1 MTLDYK
7 DTKDEVV
14 KYFQKLEELLG
25 LDIVLKLLEEA
36 FIECF
41 YEFDTVDIILE
52 GEEYGD
58 SDV

>member
-7 DTKDEVV
+7 DKKDEVV
-14 KYFQKLEELLG
+14 KYFKKLEELLG
-25 LDIVLKLLEEA
+25 LDMALKLLEEA
-36 FIECF
+36 FVETF
-41 YEFDTVDIILE
+41 YELDIVDITLE